1 MPAKLLRVFIRGDNS
16 IMVIF
21 SGKLVGRQKFKFN
34 HVVVLCA
41 ALLLVF
47 LNACEY
53 TPSAEK
59 PQLVASPDTVSLQL
73 ADAADRASRA
83 LETLAAVEKSRN
95 PGEGVLGVPNA
106 PQELRRS
113 VTVSWVGPVEPI
125 AQDIAS
131 RAGYDFNVLGDEPPT
146 PIVVNLSASNKQV
159 IDVLRDLGLQMG
171 MRADIKVDAARRM
184 VELHYAPLVNINQG
198 G

>member
-1 MPAKLLRVFIRGDNS
+1 
-16 IMVIF
+16 MVII
-21 SGKLVGRQKFKFN
+21 SGKWVRGHKLKFN
-34 HVVVLCA
+34 HMIVLFA
-41 ALLLVF
+41 ALVIILM
-47 LNACEY
+47 NAACDHLPR
-53 TPSAEK
+53 TEK
-59 PQLVASPDTVSLQL
+59 AQLVAAPDTVSLQL

-125 AQDIAS
+125 AQDIAD
-131 RAGYDFNVLGDEPPT
+131 RAGYSFNTLGDVPPT
-146 PIVVNLSASNKQV
+146 PIVVNVAANNKQV
-159 IDVLRDLGLQMG
+159 IDILRDLGLQMG
-171 MRADIKVDAARRM
+171 QRADIKVDAARRM

-198 G
+198 S